1 MNHLFRK
8 DVAIQAILYIAQC
21 IERKDLHKICK
32 ILYYADQSHLSRY
45 GRSITGDTYI
55 AMEYGP
61 VPSNIED
68 IFKALRGDSY
78 FSGCVE
84 DLKEFFEITNK
95 YHLVPNKKS
104 NMDYLSESDV
114 ECLDFAIDKC
124 KDKSFAELT
133 EMSHDI
139 AWSNTKRDRT
149 MSVKDILREINDSE
163 EYASYIS
170 DKLKL
175 EDFRI

>member
-95 YHLVPNKKS
+95 YHLVPNKK
-104 NMDYLSESDV
+104 
-114 ECLDFAIDKC
+114 AIWIIYPR
-124 KDKSFAELT
+124 AT
-133 EMSHDI
+133 
-139 AWSNTKRDRT
+139 
-149 MSVKDILREINDSE
+149 
-163 EYASYIS
+163 
-170 DKLKL
+170 
-175 EDFRI
+175 

>member
-1 MNHLFRK
+1 MNNLFRK
-8 DVAIQAILYIAQC
+8 DVAIQAILYIADR

-32 ILYYADQSHLSRY
+32 ILYYADQSHLSKY

-61 VPSNIED
+61 VPSKIED
-68 IFKALRGDSY
+68 IFKALRGDSF

-84 DLKEFFEITNK
+84 DLKSFFEITNK
-95 YHLVPNKKS
+95 FHLVPKKKA

-114 ECLDFAIDKC
+114 ECLDSAIKKC
-124 KDKSFAELT
+124 KGKSFSELT
-133 EMSHDI
+133 DMSHDI
-139 AWSNTKRDRT
+139 AWHNTKRDRA
-149 MSVKDILREINDSE
+149 MSVKDILREVNDSE

-175 EDFRI
+175 ENFSI

>member
-1 MNHLFRK
+1 M
-8 DVAIQAILYIAQC
+8 
-21 IERKDLHKICK
+21 
-32 ILYYADQSHLSRY
+32 
-45 GRSITGDTYI
+45 
-55 AMEYGP
+55 
-61 VPSNIED
+61 
-68 IFKALRGDSY
+68 
-78 FSGCVE
+78 
-84 DLKEFFEITNK
+84 
-95 YHLVPNKKS
+95 VPNKKA